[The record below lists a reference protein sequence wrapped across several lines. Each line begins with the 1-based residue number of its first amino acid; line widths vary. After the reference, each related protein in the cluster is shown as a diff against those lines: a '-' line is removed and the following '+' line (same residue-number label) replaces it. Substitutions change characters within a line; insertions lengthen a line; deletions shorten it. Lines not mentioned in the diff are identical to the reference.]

1 MDKID
6 NYNLEQI
13 KRIYTEDKV
22 ILSLIRIIKD
32 AKIDYGKNKSYIQ
45 ELELEIIDL
54 KDTISSNFDINREA
68 KKEVKK
74 EELYKNIN
82 NNLRS
87 LEAAQKELKR
97 YNAKIL
103 YELIQLKN
111 NNK

>member
-1 MDKID
+1 M
-6 NYNLEQI
+6 N
-13 KRIYTEDKV
+13 
-22 ILSLIRIIKD
+22 IRFIF
-32 AKIDYGKNKSYIQ
+32 
-45 ELELEIIDL
+45 
-54 KDTISSNFDINREA
+54 TISSNFDINSEA
-68 KKEVKK
+68 KKEVRK

-87 LEAAQKELKR
+87 LEAAQKELKK